1 VDVSLGLALLLGVQV
16 VLARLLSRLCFSEFS
31 VLSVVWFV
39 SGQHD
44 VDDGQNLA
52 GDGDDGFAG
61 SMLLLD
67 PHVEFSQSGVV
78 LSGGLSALAEDPS
91 CSLRAF
97 FG

>member
-1 VDVSLGLALLLGVQV
+1 MFLL
-16 VLARLLSRLCFSEFS
+16 CEFS

-44 VDDGQNLA
+44 VDDGQHLA

-61 SMLLLD
+61 SMLTFD

-91 CSLRAF
+91 CSFAAF
-97 FG
+97 LW